1 MHCTGKH
8 GRRGDRAR
16 VGAGGDDGFAGANGC
31 EGTGGDASFS
41 AFRDIDRDESCGV
54 GDVMAT
60 PPAGDAWQLDAS
72 RVSLKRYLVARVD
85 NGRNNSRSQRTSRR
99 QKEPATEVA
108 AAAGPSHRRP
118 LSATPR
124 AIRILANAGDD
135 APRRGSAGR
144 WRLAPA
150 AAAAGAAA
158 AAAAAAATGTAARS
172 QTRLLASRVR
182 GPTAATA
189 AAAAAHSGHD
199 RRHRLVRLFRPTLPP
214 CCTRSIATH
223 GGAAPL
229 HNTHPLWCPQGGCS
243 RAHAA
248 AMPRP
253 ARSLAPCA

>member
-1 MHCTGKH
+1 MHCTGEH

-31 EGTGGDASFS
+31 EGTGGDASFN

-72 RVSLKRYLVARVD
+72 RVSLQRYLVARVD
-85 NGRNNSRSQRTSRR
+85 NGLIDSRRQRTSRR
-99 QKEPATEVA
+99 PKELATGVA

-118 LSATPR
+118 LSVAPR

-135 APRRGSAGR
+135 APRRGAVGG

-150 AAAAGAAA
+150 AATAGAAA
-158 AAAAAAATGTAARS
+158 AAAATATAARS
-172 QTRLLASRVR
+172 QTRLRASRVR
-182 GPTAATA
+182 GPTAAAA

-199 RRHRLVRLFRPTLPP
+199 RRHRRVRRFRLVAL
-214 CCTRSIATH
+214 
-223 GGAAPL
+223 GA
-229 HNTHPLWCPQGGCS
+229 
-243 RAHAA
+243 
-248 AMPRP
+248 
-253 ARSLAPCA
+253 